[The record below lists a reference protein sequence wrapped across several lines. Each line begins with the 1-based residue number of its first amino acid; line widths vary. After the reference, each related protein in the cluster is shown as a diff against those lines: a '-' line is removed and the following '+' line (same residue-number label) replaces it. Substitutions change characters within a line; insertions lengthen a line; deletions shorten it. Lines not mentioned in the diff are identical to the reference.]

1 MTDDTRDFTVV
12 LAMRAALT
20 PDFMGPDQ
28 WQRLEAVAAVPDRRP
43 LEDFSEPRA
52 ADLLGS
58 ADVLLTGWGS
68 PRIDAVV
75 LARAPRLKLIAHTG
89 STVKPVVSDAVW
101 ARGIAVSSAA
111 AANALPVAEF
121 ALAAILL
128 ANKGAFRAREDYRLR
143 GTPSHRPW
151 TMPGEP
157 GNFGAI
163 VGIVGASRTG
173 RALMRLLKNFE
184 LKILVY
190 DPVADPADIVA
201 QGGRPAALDE
211 LCAAC
216 NVLSV
221 HAPSLP
227 QTRGMIGAAQL
238 ALLHDGATVINTA
251 RGDVV
256 DAVALERELV
266 SGRINAILDV
276 TAPEPLSPDSALL
289 RLPNVFV
296 TPHVAGAAGHE
307 TRRLADLAIDEIAC
321 LARGEPLRHAVT
333 ESMLATLG

>member
-1 MTDDTRDFTVV
+1 
-12 LAMRAALT
+12 
-20 PDFMGPDQ
+20 
-28 WQRLEAVAAVPDRRP
+28 
-43 LEDFSEPRA
+43 
-52 ADLLGS
+52 
-58 ADVLLTGWGS
+58 
-68 PRIDAVV
+68 
-75 LARAPRLKLIAHTG
+75 
-89 STVKPVVSDAVW
+89 
-101 ARGIAVSSAA
+101 
-111 AANALPVAEF
+111 
-121 ALAAILL
+121 
-128 ANKGAFRAREDYRLR
+128 
-143 GTPSHRPW
+143 
-151 TMPGEP
+151 
-157 GNFGAI
+157 
-163 VGIVGASRTG
+163 
-173 RALMRLLKNFE
+173 LKNFE

-276 TAPEPLSPDSALL
+276 TDPEPLPPD
-289 RLPNVFV
+289 
-296 TPHVAGAAGHE
+296 
-307 TRRLADLAIDEIAC
+307 
-321 LARGEPLRHAVT
+321 
-333 ESMLATLG
+333 